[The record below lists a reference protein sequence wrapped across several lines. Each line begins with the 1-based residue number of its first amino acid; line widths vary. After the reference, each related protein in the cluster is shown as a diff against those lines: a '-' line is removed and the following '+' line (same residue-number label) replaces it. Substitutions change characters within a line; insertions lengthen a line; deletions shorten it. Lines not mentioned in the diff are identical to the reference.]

1 MESLYRSLAMMIT
14 PVLILALGVPFFIFA
29 GLAAV
34 VERVIELV
42 KRA

>member
-1 MESLYRSLAMMIT
+1 MNSIYKALAMMIT
-14 PVLILALGVPFFIFA
+14 PVLVLALGVPFFIISV
-29 GLAAV
+29 LAAV